1 MSIRIIKTLYLSG
14 AYWVAKLKK
23 PTMYNQFKSL
33 FKGTVIYGLMG
44 SLRTFIEFLLLPIY
58 ARFLLPADFGI
69 LDILMIFIA
78 IGTVASILEL
88 FNAVFR
94 FYFDENSDSF
104 KKKVITTA
112 TFSVTL
118 NGAIIFMLA
127 LIFSKN
133 IAGYILNSPELGHLF
148 VLAGVY
154 IFLNSSFTVPLNLLR
169 IENKP
174 KKYALISFLQ
184 IGVLVLGILVFV
196 IGFKWGVAG
205 IMVAKVLSV
214 VPPTIICLYGA
225 RKYIGINFNLRLLK
239 SMLKFSIPLIPAGA
253 AIWGINGLN
262 RFFMLHYLTLD
273 KIGLF
278 SIGSKFV
285 VLITLSMIAFQLAWP
300 HFAFSNMN
308 SKNAGKMFSQVFNIF
323 AAFGIWLVLFLTLF
337 AGTLIHIAT
346 TPDFYPAARVIL
358 PLSLGMFLY
367 GLFYFFT
374 TGVIISKTTKRIIP
388 PIIIAVIVNIVLNNI
403 ITPRYGFVGAAWVT
417 TATYFTMAVSMFLF
431 SRQAGYL
438 ALEWKRLIRLAVPAA
453 VVITT
458 GAQLSTYNNVYILGV
473 KVFIFS
479 IFPALL
485 VLSGFIDHTYK
496 QAIKQIFQPKK
507 MEKELEREKCAELLV
522 E

>member
-1 MSIRIIKTLYLSG
+1 MDNE
-14 AYWVAKLKK
+14 VKK
-23 PTMYNQFKSL
+23 PTMVDHFKSL

-69 LDILMIFIA
+69 LDILMIFIT

-112 TFSVTL
+112 TFSATI
-118 NGAIIFMLA
+118 NGAVIFMLA

-174 KKYALISFLQ
+174 KKYALISFFQ
-184 IGVLVLGILVFV
+184 IGTLVLGIFVFV
-196 IGFKWGVAG
+196 IAFKWGVVG
-205 IMVAKVLSV
+205 IMMAKVLSV
-214 VPPTIICLYGA
+214 VPPTVVCLYGA
-225 RKYIGINFNLRLLK
+225 RKYISFNFNLKLLK

-253 AIWGINGLN
+253 AIWGINSLN
-262 RFFMLHYLTLD
+262 RVFMLHYLTLD
-273 KIGLF
+273 QIGLF

-323 AAFGIWLVLFLTLF
+323 AAFGICLVLFLTMF
-337 AGTLIHIAT
+337 AEPLIQIAT
-346 TPDFYPAARVIL
+346 APDFYLAARVIL

-367 GLFYFFT
+367 GLSYFFT
-374 TGVIISKTTKRIIP
+374 TGVVISKTTKRIIP
-388 PIIIAVIVNIVLNNI
+388 PIAIAVIVNIVLNNI
-403 ITPRYGFVGAAWVT
+403 ITPRYGFVGTAWVT
-417 TATYFTMAVSMFLF
+417 TVTYLMMAVSMFLF
-431 SRQAGYL
+431 SQKSGYL
-438 ALEWKRLIRLAVPAA
+438 VLEWRRLIRLVIPSA
-453 VVITT
+453 VVITI
-458 GAQLSTYNNVYILGV
+458 GARLSEYNSVYFLGV
-473 KVFIFS
+473 KAFIFLT
-479 IFPALL
+479 FPALL
-485 VLSGFIDHTYK
+485 VLSGFIDQEYRQT
-496 QAIKQIFQPKK
+496 IKQIIKPKSIQK
-507 MEKELEREKCAELLV
+507 KSEKEECAELLV